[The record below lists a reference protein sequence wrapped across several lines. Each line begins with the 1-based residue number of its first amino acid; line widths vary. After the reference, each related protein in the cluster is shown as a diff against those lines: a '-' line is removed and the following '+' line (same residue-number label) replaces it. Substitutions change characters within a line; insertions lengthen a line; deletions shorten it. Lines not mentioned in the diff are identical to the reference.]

1 MPREIKIDGL
11 TERQKN
17 LLDIIYAC
25 DTYDELVYFTR
36 RQPPEIREEI
46 WVLTQLLLHES
57 IEEDIIKPMT
67 SYPDAERIMERI
79 MRDDET

>member
-79 MRDDET
+79 MRDET